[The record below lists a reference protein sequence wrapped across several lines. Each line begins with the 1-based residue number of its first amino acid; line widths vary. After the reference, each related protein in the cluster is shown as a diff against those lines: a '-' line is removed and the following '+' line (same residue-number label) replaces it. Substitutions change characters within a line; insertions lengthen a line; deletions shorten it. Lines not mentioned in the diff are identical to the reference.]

1 MDATHHSIAITPDGR
16 RALITDYGFAD
27 MLNVLDIEPGS
38 DTYNRVVAGVY
49 LGDTNTFAEGVAVS
63 TDGRH
68 AYVVDSSGLEK
79 VYVIDIDLKSAT
91 VYTIVNEITLS
102 PLNND
107 PHQAILSVDGGRLY
121 VSRNT
126 QIAVI
131 DADVQSPTYHD
142 IVERLSPREPALWG
156 QASMAITS
164 DDRTLLVVNQYQDS
178 VSIYDIESGV
188 ERQTIPVGNDPLGI
202 ALVQKTSIDFGS
214 DVIVVNEG
222 GVPVQGFQ
230 VYRNGVLAGF
240 SNEQGRVSIDG
251 LAAGD
256 ELAALLEVYEEEGQ
270 RSAHAAGNDGKDWS
284 YRIYITSMT
293 RPTMDADAQPLVV
306 VEDEQPILT
315 LDQQS
320 VLVLFNLVISI
331 EWNATPTYIAEIVE
345 AARQTSTYLYD
356 ATDGQMIIGH
366 VTIRDKKESWR
377 DADIQIMA
385 HNGVRPHALVSGI
398 LSSDDADV
406 VRVGRYWDAISGR
419 GILGSA

>member
-1 MDATHHSIAITPDGR
+1 M
-16 RALITDYGFAD
+16 
-27 MLNVLDIEPGS
+27 
-38 DTYNRVVAGVY
+38 AGVY

-79 VYVIDIDLKSAT
+79 VYVIDIDLKTAT

-142 IVERLSPREPALWG
+142 IVERLSPHASLRFGDRPAWRSHPTIGRCWSSTSSRTASASTMGVRG
-156 QASMAITS
+156 Q
-164 DDRTLLVVNQYQDS
+164 
-178 VSIYDIESGV
+178 
-188 ERQTIPVGNDPLGI
+188 RQTIPVGNDPLGI

-222 GVPVQGFQ
+222 GVPVQGSQ

-256 ELAALLEVYEEEGQ
+256 ELAALLDITKRKASAPPTRRQ
-270 RSAHAAGNDGKDWS
+270 R
-284 YRIYITSMT
+284 RQ
-293 RPTMDADAQPLVV
+293 R
-306 VEDEQPILT
+306 
-315 LDQQS
+315 
-320 VLVLFNLVISI
+320 LVISYLHYQHDQADYGCRR
-331 EWNATPTYIAEIVE
+331 AT
-345 AARQTSTYLYD
+345 L
-356 ATDGQMIIGH
+356 G
-366 VTIRDKKESWR
+366 
-377 DADIQIMA
+377 
-385 HNGVRPHALVSGI
+385 
-398 LSSDDADV
+398 
-406 VRVGRYWDAISGR
+406 GRR
-419 GILGSA
+419 R